1 MVFGCL
7 FRKIGREDKEAQAIL
22 LKLEPHKA
30 LSQRMEHLKHVM
42 HLEDVLKSFFY
53 LEDANIFLW
62 LLQGIGHRPSPIYVQ
77 KRWIRTCMAR
87 FGSMICLPWSHDHRW
102 KTAVLEQP
110 PINRPQNVTSNALA
124 WKCTCTAIKNAY
136 FQPCWQSPV
145 PCGLKCKCSTP
156 CGPYLLEGVLS
167 MVWKSAAGNSQWR
180 CLSSGNSFFHSL
192 SCFRPSIWS
201 INWEPRLFSL
211 WSAVELIW
219 IPHLHLLSPE
229 GVINF
234 SYTQLWKRWYL
245 LISWVINHCL
255 HLSDPMANC
264 LANSSL
270 SVAEICN
277 TASSGLSGGTFVK
290 TAVCTIVCIVFCA
303 SSSGSSGSSSVIHR
317 WYPLR

>member
-1 MVFGCL
+1 MVFSRSLDGFFLAGFQLSGPESLLALEQVNHVGARFRRFRRWFRRWFRGWFQGCL
-7 FRKIGREDKEAQAIL
+7 VPCRRISREDKEAQAIL

-136 FQPCWQSPV
+136 FQPCCQSPV

-167 MVWKSAAGNSQWR
+167 MVWKSAAGNSQWPLLTQSGSHAVHGWKCGSGVARAER
-180 CLSSGNSFFHSL
+180 CLSSGNSFLHSL
-192 SCFRPSIWS
+192 
-201 INWEPRLFSL
+201 
-211 WSAVELIW
+211 
-219 IPHLHLLSPE
+219 
-229 GVINF
+229 
-234 SYTQLWKRWYL
+234 
-245 LISWVINHCL
+245 
-255 HLSDPMANC
+255 
-264 LANSSL
+264 
-270 SVAEICN
+270 
-277 TASSGLSGGTFVK
+277 
-290 TAVCTIVCIVFCA
+290 
-303 SSSGSSGSSSVIHR
+303 
-317 WYPLR
+317 